1 MKTISLARR
10 LIGAVVLSQLSLA
23 VALVMLASFY
33 CFRYLQSAFDVN
45 LEGHALRVASLVHY
59 AGDSHGG
66 LLFDSAKIP
75 PPHHVIHKDIYLVR
89 SDQGG
94 VVGQAGKDDVK
105 FFETMPTSGMYWNFD
120 QQGEPYRAIILR
132 NIALADRL
140 PERGRPV
147 PRITVLYAAPMMDIS
162 QGIGGLAAWI
172 ACASLLLVTPSLLL
186 SIWSIRR
193 TLLPLNNLANAAG
206 AISVDNWQFRA
217 SPEAKVIHELQPL
230 IAAIEMVLA
239 GLQRAFTYQRE
250 FVGDAAHELKT
261 SFTILKS
268 SWQSLLNKPRTAEEY
283 RIGLMEMSEDGDRL
297 EQLLNRMLRLARA
310 EQRAADGIHRD
321 LEIIDLV
328 ATCEMAVARIRRVA
342 EERDIELQLVTADQV
357 MMRADADDFELV
369 WLNFLENAVQA
380 SWPGSKVALVL
391 TREANLATVRV
402 SDEGR
407 GISQEELPHIF
418 ERFRRGDP
426 SRARTTG
433 GFGLGLAI
441 AKSIVEAYKGTIHA
455 DSRVGEG
462 TQIVVRLKVEEL
474 ATTV

>member
-1 MKTISLARR
+1 
-10 LIGAVVLSQLSLA
+10 
-23 VALVMLASFY
+23 
-33 CFRYLQSAFDVN
+33 
-45 LEGHALRVASLVHY
+45 
-59 AGDSHGG
+59 
-66 LLFDSAKIP
+66 
-75 PPHHVIHKDIYLVR
+75 
-89 SDQGG
+89 
-94 VVGQAGKDDVK
+94 
-105 FFETMPTSGMYWNFD
+105 
-120 QQGEPYRAIILR
+120 
-132 NIALADRL
+132 
-140 PERGRPV
+140 
-147 PRITVLYAAPMMDIS
+147 
-162 QGIGGLAAWI
+162 
-172 ACASLLLVTPSLLL
+172 
-186 SIWSIRR
+186 
-193 TLLPLNNLANAAG
+193 
-206 AISVDNWQFRA
+206 
-217 SPEAKVIHELQPL
+217 
-230 IAAIEMVLA
+230 
-239 GLQRAFTYQRE
+239 
-250 FVGDAAHELKT
+250 LKT

-268 SWQSLLNKPRTAEEY
+268 GWQSLLNKPRAAEEY

-297 EQLLNRMLRLARA
+297 EQLLNRMLLLARA

-342 EERDIELQLVTADQV
+342 EERDIEIQLVTADQV

-407 GISQEELPHIF
+407 GISQEDLPHIF

-441 AKSIVEAYKGTIHA
+441 AKSIVDAYKGTIHA

-474 ATTV
+474 ATAV